1 MSIADY
7 IASITPW
14 TTERITKL
22 KEICTQG
29 SMQWVAETLSR
40 ETGHKFTRN
49 GIIGKMNRL
58 GLKGQPAPK
67 YRPKA
72 KPALKPAPLMRPQ
85 PPMTIIPQRQA
96 ISPLSF
102 LYLTIMELEA
112 EQCRYP
118 QGDDPVLYCGQA
130 QQEGSSYCAFH
141 HRLCHTT
148 VSVNVERFVSSVR
161 IG

>member
-22 KEICTQG
+22 KEICQHG

-58 GLKGQPAPK
+58 GLKGQPEPK
-67 YRPKA
+67 YRPA
-72 KPALKPAPLMRPQ
+72 PKPKPVPMFRPPPPTRVIEMPQQDTQWPPFLCVSIFELAP
-85 PPMTIIPQRQA
+85 
-96 ISPLSF
+96 
-102 LYLTIMELEA
+102 

-118 QGDDPVLYCGQA
+118 EGDPAMFCGQP
-130 QQEGSSYCAFH
+130 QQDGSSYCAFH